1 MTRRFFID
9 LDGVLADLRTA
20 YFQKYGVSL
29 SDDRNAQDPPNFTE
43 NLSAP
48 RFFRDMPLMPDA
60 RQLWDGVMSLSGWRT
75 PSVLT
80 AVPRGHGAPNAA
92 DQKRAWVAEHFGRS
106 VNVVCCFSNEK
117 HLHGV
122 SGDVLI
128 DDWSRHQRKWVKMGG
143 VFVLHT
149 SAASSLDA
157 LQEML

>member
-60 RQLWDGVMSLSGWRT
+60 RQLWDGVMSLSG
-75 PSVLT
+75 
-80 AVPRGHGAPNAA
+80 
-92 DQKRAWVAEHFGRS
+92 
-106 VNVVCCFSNEK
+106 
-117 HLHGV
+117 
-122 SGDVLI
+122 
-128 DDWSRHQRKWVKMGG
+128 
-143 VFVLHT
+143 
-149 SAASSLDA
+149 
-157 LQEML
+157 